1 MVYLGQ
7 RSLPSVTA
15 NQWKAFVHVSTKG
28 VGVEEAGV
36 DNRAGVEEEV
46 VEGGRGHEVV
56 MARVCLVVMG
66 GREEGG
72 GGG

>member
-1 MVYLGQ
+1 MLLRRGG
-7 RSLPSVTA
+7 L
-15 NQWKAFVHVSTKG
+15 
-28 VGVEEAGV
+28 EEAEEGKEV
-36 DNRAGVEEEV
+36 GLGGLEEEEV

-72 GGG
+72 GGVDGRCCANL